1 MSLVNAGNKSG
12 RAIKGLRLYYH
23 LNSYKDGLFS
33 SKKMIESKP
42 L

>member
-1 MSLVNAGNKSG
+1 MLEINLDI
-12 RAIKGLRLYYH
+12 AIKGLILYYH
-23 LNSYKDGLFS
+23 LNSCKDGLFS